1 MPIALIGAGAA
12 GCFCAI
18 NIKRFHPHA
27 EVHVFERGT
36 KALAKVAVT
45 GGGRCNL
52 TNTFAQVTNLQQVYP
67 RGDKLMR
74 RMLSRFSQHDAMQ
87 WFEQAGVRLTVQP
100 DQCVFPQSQD
110 AMEIVHTLLRLMQ
123 QSGVVLHL
131 GAHVTSELLRGFD
144 KVVVCTGSFPKSG
157 VPEFLQPYGLEI
169 KTPVPSLFTFTV
181 PTVNKS
187 LMGTVVSDVTVT
199 LAGTKYRANGP
210 LLLTHWGMSGPA
222 ILRLS
227 SYAAR
232 HLAEAMY
239 RAVVVVNWCGE
250 QGEQAVREHLEQ
262 LFSINPHKTVA
273 NVWLPWLTQRH
284 WHELL
289 RRASVPATQ
298 RCDAINPTLLRRLLS
313 VLTSDHY
320 PVTGRGAYK
329 EEFVTCGGVA
339 LSNLSPKTLESKS
352 HPGLYFAGEVLDVDG
367 ITGGFNLQAAWS
379 MGYVVAENIAPTGA
393 QEL

>member
-1 MPIALIGAGAA
+1 MPIAIIGAGAA

-27 EVHVFERGT
+27 EVHVFERGI

-52 TNTFAQVTNLQQVYP
+52 TNTFAEVTNLQQVYP

-123 QSGVVLHL
+123 QSVVVLHL
-131 GAHVTSELLRGFD
+131 GAHVTSELLSSFD

-169 KTPVPSLFTFTV
+169 KTPVPSLFTFTG

-187 LMGTVVSDVTVT
+187 LMGTVVDHASV
-199 LAGTKYRANGP
+199 LLPSTKFRSSGP
-210 LLLTHWGMSGPA
+210 LLITHWGMSGPA
-222 ILRLS
+222 ILKLS

-232 HLAEAMY
+232 WLSEKDY
-239 RAVVVVNWCGE
+239 QCPLCVNWAGLTDAE
-250 QGEQAVREHLEQ
+250 IIEELMRLSQQHPQKQLSSVRPFDLPQRLWNYLLEKSLSGKAVCRWAELGKKDRNR
-262 LFSINPHKTVA
+262 LANILSGDTYNIN
-273 NVWLPWLTQRH
+273 
-284 WHELL
+284 
-289 RRASVPATQ
+289 
-298 RCDAINPTLLRRLLS
+298 
-313 VLTSDHY
+313 
-320 PVTGRGAYK
+320 GRGTFRD
-329 EEFVTCGGVA
+329 EFVTCGGISLASVH
-339 LSNLSPKTLESKS
+339 PQTLESRLR
-352 HPGLYFAGEVLDVDG
+352 PNLFFAGEILDIDG
-367 ITGGFNLQAAWS
+367 ITGGFNFQAAWTTAFT
-379 MGYVVAENIAPTGA
+379 VAQAIANRSSSV
-393 QEL
+393 